1 MPVLPSLSNLSSVS
15 QEQQVQVLDTL
26 FEPSPELHTLMDPVL
41 GSESFSSYTGLIDA
55 VGSQLAVLLGSRSST
70 DKQVLVKILGSH
82 PRLGRPP
89 PTTTAGGGGGGGEPL
104 SELSKKEQ
112 GSLSTIATDRQME
125 QLSLLN
131 HEYEEKFPGL
141 RFVYVIL
148 RWFICPSEH
157 GTLTGN
163 SFRTFVNGRDRD
175 TIMQEMRARI
185 ARGDQQREMEE
196 NIQVRYLGCPISCAL
211 FRLVRC

>member
-1 MPVLPSLSNLSSVS
+1 MPVLPSLSNLSSVP
-15 QEQQVQVLDTL
+15 QEQQIHVLDTL

-55 VGSQLAVLLGSRSST
+55 VGSQLEVLLGSRSST

-89 PTTTAGGGGGGGEPL
+89 PTTTAGGGGEPL

-112 GSLSTIATDRQME
+112 DSLGTIATDKQME
-125 QLSLLN
+125 QLGLLN

-141 RFVYVIL
+141 RFVYVVL
-148 RWFICPSEH
+148 RWFIYASEH

-163 SFRTFVNGRDRD
+163 SSRTFVNGRDRD

-196 NIQVRYLGCPISCAL
+196 NIQVSYLGCPTSCAS
-211 FRLVRC
+211 FGLVGC